1 MGLAEVR
8 YKVVGITCQ
17 SCAVSVETMLQSVEG
32 VEKAQV
38 DFAAQEVWVR
48 HDPEKA
54 PLAKLQ
60 STLAPAGYVL
70 LGDAG
75 AAALAHRQFL
85 KRLLRYIYLSG
96 GVAFLGMLGH
106 WWIRELVPEFHA
118 KVHPWWG
125 WVYFVLSLGL
135 VLTAGR
141 IFWRAAWQ
149 QLRYRQLSMDTL
161 ISLGLWGSVALS
173 FFTLWVGQEVHTEAA
188 AEILFF
194 VLIGR
199 YLEERARLE
208 AASTR
213 EALSALAS
221 PYAILVHGDK
231 GEERI
236 PTEYLRPGD
245 LIHVRK
251 GEVLPADGY
260 IESGEGH
267 LQEALLTGEALPQ
280 WRTVGERVLAGTTLL
295 AGDIYVRVTQAA
307 VDSFL
312 SQLIARLERAQA
324 TRAKA
329 QRLAD
334 RVSAVF
340 VPVVLFLSV
349 VAFGIALWRGRGWVE
364 GGLRL
369 LSVLVISCPC
379 ALGLATPLA
388 VQIAI
393 GRSARRQILLREVAQ
408 LENLPL
414 CTLWAF
420 DKTGTLTKGSATLT
434 HETWWAPEWKPQL
447 AYLLSQS
454 EHPLAQAIGHHLR
467 QSITPKPLRV
477 LTQVSFAGRGVLYQ
491 TEIGPLYVGHPRWLK
506 KRAPDFPQPEGTA
519 IGVLSEKGP
528 VALFVL
534 EDPPR
539 LELKPFLE
547 ELRARGIR
555 TVLLSGDPST
565 APQKVGAA
573 LGFTE
578 IWGGLSPTEK
588 AEWIQKAREEGYQ
601 VAFVG
606 DGLNDTLA
614 LQAAQVGIAV
624 YRSAGAAVHSAGIS
638 LLASTEEALPELY
651 RLSRKLRRVIAQN
664 LTWAFGY
671 NLVALPAAM
680 GLIPGVEVS
689 PAVSALLMSVSSVT
703 VVLNSLRLR
712 R

>member
-1 MGLAEVR
+1 MSLTEAR
-8 YKVVGITCQ
+8 YKVVGMTCQ

-32 VEKAQV
+32 VEKARV
-38 DFAAQEVWVR
+38 NFPAQEVWIR

-54 PLAKLQ
+54 PFSRLQ
-60 STLAPAGYVL
+60 STLAPAGYML
-70 LGDAG
+70 LGDASE
-75 AAALAHRQFL
+75 AELAQRQFL
-85 KRLLRYIYLSG
+85 RRLRIYIYLSG
-96 GVAFLGMLGH
+96 LVALFGMLRH
-106 WWIRELVPEFHA
+106 WGGLPFAHEGAHL
-118 KVHPWWG
+118 WWG
-125 WVYFVLSLGL
+125 WTYFVLSLIL

-149 QLRYRQLSMDTL
+149 QLRYQQLSMDTL
-161 ISLGLWGSVALS
+161 ISLGLWGSIFLS
-173 FFTLWVGQEVHTEAA
+173 FFTLWVHAEIHTEAA

-213 EALSALAS
+213 QALSALAV
-221 PYAILVHGDK
+221 PYAT
-231 GEERI
+231 RI
-236 PTEYLRPGD
+236 TSEGQSETVPTDQLQPGD
-245 LIHVRK
+245 LIQVRK
-251 GEVLPADGY
+251 GETLPADGY
-260 IESGEGH
+260 IERGEGH

-295 AGDIYVRVTQAA
+295 EGELIVRVTQAA
-307 VDSFL
+307 LDSFL

-340 VPVVLFLSV
+340 VPVVLALA
-349 VAFGIALWRGRGWVE
+349 VAALGLALWQGKGWIE
-364 GGLRL
+364 ASLRL

-393 GRSARRQILLREVAQ
+393 GRSAHRQILLRDITQ
-408 LENLPL
+408 IENLPR

-420 DKTGTLTKGSATLT
+420 DKTGTLTTGEATLT
-434 HETWWAPEWKPQL
+434 TETWWAPEWKPRL
-447 AYLLSQS
+447 AYLLSRS
-454 EHPLAQAIGHHLR
+454 EHPLAQAVGHHLR
-467 QSITPKPLRV
+467 RQIAPEAIAILN
-477 LTQVSFAGRGVLYQ
+477 QVSFPGRGILYQ
-491 TEIGPLYVGHPRWLK
+491 TEAGPLYIGHPRWLA
-506 KRAPDFPQPEGTA
+506 RRIPTFPQPDKTA
-519 IGVLSEKGP
+519 IGVASENQP
-528 VALFVL
+528 IALFIL

-539 LELKPFLE
+539 HPLKPFLE
-547 ELRARGIR
+547 MLRARGHR

-565 APQKVGAA
+565 APQKVGKA
-573 LGFTE
+573 LGFEE
-578 IWGGLSPTEK
+578 IYGGLSPTEK
-588 AEWIQKAREEGYQ
+588 AEWIQKARQSGYR

-614 LQAAQVGIAV
+614 LHAADVGIAV
-624 YRSAGAAVHSAGIS
+624 YRSAGAAVHSAGIA
-638 LLASTEEALPELY
+638 LLAPTEQALPEIY
-651 RLSRKLRRVIAQN
+651 HLSRKLRRIIAQN
-664 LTWAFGY
+664 LAWAFGY

-680 GLIPGVEVS
+680 GLLPGLTLS
-689 PAVSALLMSVSSVT
+689 PAISALLMSISSVT

-712 R
+712 G

>member
-8 YKVVGITCQ
+8 YKVVGMTCQ
-17 SCAVSVETMLQSVEG
+17 SCAVSVETMLQSIEG

-60 STLAPAGYVL
+60 SALAPAGYVL
-70 LGDAG
+70 LGDAT

-85 KRLLRYIYLSG
+85 KRLRRYIYLSG
-96 GVAFLGMLGH
+96 GVTLLGMLGH
-106 WWIRELVPEFHA
+106 WGMEELIPEFHA

-125 WVYFVLSLGL
+125 WVYFGLSLGL

-221 PYAILVHGDK
+221 PYAIRVHEDK
-231 GEERI
+231 VEETI

-251 GEVLPADGY
+251 GEILPADGY

-295 AGDIYVRVTQAA
+295 AGDIYVRVTHAA

-467 QSITPKPLRV
+467 QSTTPKPLRV
-477 LTQVSFAGRGVLYQ
+477 LNQVSFPGRGVLYQ

-519 IGVLSEKGP
+519 IGVLSDKGP

-638 LLASTEEALPELY
+638 LLAPTEEALPELY

-664 LTWAFGY
+664 LAWAFGY

-680 GLIPGVEVS
+680 GLIPGMEVS